1 MQKQIEQLM
10 KARAQMLK
18 SLFDDSDFQDFD
30 KHFENMFKNFDK
42 SHFDSDSMMGGNVV
56 GEYDWRETDTHQ
68 IFVLKVTQVKDKPLD
83 IKIEKGH
90 ILLSGQ
96 VESVEENKG
105 KKSKRISKVHFERSF
120 SIPEGVDLKN
130 LDFENGKGEFL
141 IKFKKLAPSKIKNQT
156 PKKEQPSDERRPIG
170 IDESDVTI

>member
-1 MQKQIEQLM
+1 
-10 KARAQMLK
+10 
-18 SLFDDSDFQDFD
+18 
-30 KHFENMFKNFDK
+30 
-42 SHFDSDSMMGGNVV
+42 
-56 GEYDWRETDTHQ
+56 
-68 IFVLKVTQVKDKPLD
+68 LD

-96 VESVEENKG
+96 VESVEENKN

-130 LDFENGKGEFL
+130 PEFENGKGELL
-141 IKFKKLAPSKIKNQT
+141 IKFKKLAPSKIKNQA